1 MSPALD
7 LSRVEIKFGR
17 YGVAPAAALADT
29 TLLGRV
35 QNYRRIAGSRMMSLD
50 RSGIAKIP
58 PATFHTSRKID
69 GEFNMLVYDNGEA
82 LIINPGGTVR
92 IGLPVLEEAAAA
104 LAKAGVKRLL
114 AACELYIKRPDGKRP
129 RVHDV
134 SRVARRPESDADVN
148 SLSLAVFDLLEIDGK
163 EAPTSYS
170 DICGKIGK
178 LFPAGGRIHCV
189 EVKETKSEKELLA
202 LFEQWVEKDGEE
214 GLVARSES
222 AGIFKIKPRH
232 TLDAVVIGF
241 TESTDD
247 RKGLLHDM
255 LLALMRQ
262 DGSFHVLCRVG
273 GGFTEEMRREFLSDL
288 TDLATESDYTEVN
301 GDRVA
306 YRMVRPEWVIEISCL
321 DIISQNTR
329 GGTIDRMVLTY
340 DGSRW
345 HGQRRMPIVS
355 VISPQFVRRREDK
368 HVNPQDVR
376 IAQLTD
382 LVEIPNID
390 RSAADMVLPAS
401 EVLRRKVATK
411 VLKGAQLVR
420 KLVLWKTNKEAVSA
434 DYPAYVLAQTDY
446 SPNRKTPLERDIRV
460 SNDRDQI
467 EKLFAAWDAEC
478 FVKGWNVVE

>member
-17 YGVAPAAALADT
+17 YGTAPAAALADT
-29 TLLGRV
+29 TLLGRA
-35 QNYRRIAGSRMMSLD
+35 QNYRRIAGSRMMALD
-50 RSGIAKIP
+50 RAGIAKIP
-58 PATFHTSRKID
+58 PATFLTSRKID
-69 GEFNMLVYDNGEA
+69 GEFCLLVYENGEA
-82 LIINPGGTVR
+82 LTVNPGGTVR
-92 IGLPVLEEAAAA
+92 VGLPVLEDAAAA
-104 LAKAGVKRLL
+104 LAKAGVKRLI
-114 AACELYIKRPDGKRP
+114 AAAELYVKRPDGKRP

-148 SLSLAVFDLLEIDGK
+148 SLSLAIFDLLEIDGK
-163 EAPTSYS
+163 DAPTSYS
-170 DICGKIGK
+170 EICNNIGK
-178 LFPAGGRIHCV
+178 LFPGGRVHCV
-189 EVKETKSEKELLA
+189 EVKETKSEKDLVA

-232 TLDAVVIGF
+232 TLDAAVIGF
-241 TESTDD
+241 AEGTDD
-247 RKGLLHDM
+247 RKGLLHDL
-255 LLALMRQ
+255 LLAVMRP
-262 DGSFHVLCRVG
+262 DGSFQILCRVG

-288 TDLATESDYTEVN
+288 TDLAAESDYTEVN
-301 GDRVA
+301 SDRVA

-321 DIISQNTR
+321 DVISQTTR
-329 GGTIDRMVLTY
+329 GGTIDRMVLTW
-340 DGSRW
+340 DGTKW
-345 HGQRRMPIVS
+345 HGQRRMPLVS

-368 HVNPQDVR
+368 HANPQDIR

-382 LVEIPNID
+382 LVEVPNTD
-390 RSAADMVLPAS
+390 RSAADMVLPPS
-401 EVLRRKVATK
+401 EVIRRKVATK

-420 KLVLWKTNKEAVSA
+420 KLVLWKTNKDAVSA
-434 DYPAYVLAQTDY
+434 DFPAYVLAQTDY

-460 SNDRDQI
+460 SNDRHQI